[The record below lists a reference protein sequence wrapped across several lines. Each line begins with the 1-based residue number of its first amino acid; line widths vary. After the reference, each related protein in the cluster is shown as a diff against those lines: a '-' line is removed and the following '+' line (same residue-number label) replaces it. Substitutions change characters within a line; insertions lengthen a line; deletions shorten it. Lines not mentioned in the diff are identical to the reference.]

1 MFIVLLG
8 LGGLVGAPV
17 IYAQGY
23 NQPPSV
29 GQSTPQA
36 QPSQPPPAGQSM
48 PQAQPY
54 QSPSRGESMQQSQ
67 SQPHKEVSDK
77 ELQAFAKAY
86 VEIQKI
92 KNSQQGSLKNTPD
105 PQQAQKIQQETN
117 AEMAKAV
124 QKQGFTPEAY
134 TQILAT
140 VNGDNTLSKKALELI
155 QKERAS

>member
-1 MFIVLLG
+1 MQQCIARSVKFIALLG
-8 LGGLVGAPV
+8 LGGLVCAPV

-23 NQPPSV
+23 NQPPSA

-36 QPSQPPPAGQSM
+36 QPSQPP
-48 PQAQPY
+48 
-54 QSPSRGESMQQSQ
+54 SRGEAMQQSQ
-67 SQPHKEVSDK
+67 SQPRKEVSDK

-155 QKERAS
+155 HKERAS